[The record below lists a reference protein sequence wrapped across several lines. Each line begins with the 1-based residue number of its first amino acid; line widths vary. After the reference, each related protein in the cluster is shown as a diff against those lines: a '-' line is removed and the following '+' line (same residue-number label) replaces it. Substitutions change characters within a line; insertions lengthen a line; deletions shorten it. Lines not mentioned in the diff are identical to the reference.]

1 MKRFTFALVIV
12 TSLLLLAGCS
22 GGSNGGFFGYP
33 GFIVDPIYYANTEID
48 GQALDLNIRDI
59 YAVVYTDDSGTPL
72 DNSLW
77 IYFVPKSI
85 NLHDI
90 VTTDFKPY
98 VALKINDV
106 AQVTIDTNYFITNNL
121 AASNFMTWMNA
132 DDDKPILTGDT
143 IDLDIWQISQT
154 AGVNIEG
161 KFTSTLSR
169 NVHTGLAEKFHFD
182 APVNHVKASA
192 PSLSN

>member
-1 MKRFTFALVIV
+1 MKRFTFV
-12 TSLLLLAGCS
+12 LAVASTLIMLTGCTGEGV
-22 GGSNGGFFGYP
+22 GGILGIP

-48 GQALDLNIRDI
+48 GQVIDLEIRDI
-59 YAVVYTDDSGTPL
+59 YAVVYTDDQGTPL

-77 IYFVPKSI
+77 VYFVPKSI

-98 VALKINDV
+98 VALKINDIN
-106 AQVTIDTNYFITNNL
+106 QVTIDTNYFISSNL
-121 AASNFMTWMNA
+121 GASNFMTWMNA

-161 KFTSTLSR
+161 KFTSILSR
-169 NVHTGLAEKFHFD
+169 NVHTGLAEKFNFD
-182 APVNHVKASA
+182 APINHVNATA
-192 PSLSN
+192 PTLAD

>member
-1 MKRFTFALVIV
+1 MKKITLVSII
-12 TSLLLLAGCS
+12 TLLLLLAGCS
-22 GGSNGGFFGYP
+22 GNGVGGYFGYP
-33 GFIVDPIYYANTEID
+33 GFIVDPILYANTEID
-48 GQALDLNIRDI
+48 GQAIDLNIRDI
-59 YAVVYTDDSGTPL
+59 YAVVYTNDQGAPL

-85 NLHDI
+85 NLHEI
-90 VTTDFKPY
+90 VTADFKPY

-106 AQVTIDTNYFITNNL
+106 SQITIDTNYFITNNL
-121 AASNFMTWMNA
+121 ASSNFMTWMNA
-132 DDDKPILTGDT
+132 NDGKPVLTGDT

-169 NVHTGLAEKFHFD
+169 NVHTGLAEEFRFD
-182 APVNHVKASA
+182 APINHVKTS
-192 PSLSN
+192 PPTLTD